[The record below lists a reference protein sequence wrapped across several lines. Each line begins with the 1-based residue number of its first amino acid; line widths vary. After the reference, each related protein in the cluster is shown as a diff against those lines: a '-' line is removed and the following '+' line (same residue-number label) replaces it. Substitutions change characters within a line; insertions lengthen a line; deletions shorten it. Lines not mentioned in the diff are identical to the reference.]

1 MALISE
7 LYLCK
12 NTKLFPGSED
22 SYYFASENARKTFF
36 VGKSSNALHFTALS
50 YIRETRAVRIPV
62 NIETAEECD
71 YMIFCNAD
79 YGNKWYYCFVGEC
92 RYINDATTEVSFI
105 IDPVQ
110 TWLPT
115 CTLSSCMIS
124 RRTLNSDNKW
134 SNILNK
140 EDFVTGSLYPTAQG
154 ALMSAINPDTSYGNE
169 YVCIVSNAIIAP
181 TGNTSQGHYKFYARF
196 NDRYANNCGRGD
208 NLIYYVFNKSILGS
222 DSRVSQC
229 LADLIAETVSGE
241 LFNDKYQVFSV
252 MMIPELVLPPAALS
266 ALSGSTYALAA
277 ICPDSAAF
285 DYLDTHAGT
294 TFTYRYLWETFFTSV
309 GVGSFTTANY
319 TSTPKDITLKISWDT
334 AKAGLFENYSPKNN
348 KLYNS
353 PYTKLRIL
361 NNMGEAMDLSPEY
374 FGGFTRQPQDLSF
387 YFKVYGFLSIS
398 PDLVLYPT
406 DYLGS
411 GSGVINPNYRL
422 SIAPYPQ
429 LPHNENSF
437 AEWLQQN
444 NISNAIKGA
453 QGLLQVGFGI
463 AGAVG
468 SGGAFAPQGVGMAT
482 AGVTGLMGLTQSF
495 SQAKSNGIS
504 TNIPNNTG
512 AVASGLNLHKFSWQ
526 LLSLRYYDAN
536 SCDDY
541 MSKYGYAFNGFGIPT
556 FTQRT
561 KWDYVKAEGASF
573 SNAPVPAQAQRD
585 IINRL
590 NSGLR
595 LWHGDYLGD
604 YSQNNAIA

>member
-22 SYYFASENARKTFF
+22 SYYFATETARKNFF
-36 VGKSSNALHFTALS
+36 VSKSSNALHFTALS
-50 YIRETRAVRIPV
+50 YVRETRAVRIPV

-79 YGNKWYYCFVGEC
+79 YGNKWYYCFIDEC

-110 TWLPT
+110 TWLPS
-115 CTLSSCMIS
+115 CTLSSCMIN
-124 RRTLNSDNKW
+124 RRTLNSDTKW

-154 ALMSAINPDTSYGNE
+154 NLMSAVSPDTSYANE
-169 YVCIVSNAIIAP
+169 YVCIVSNAVICP
-181 TGNTSQGHYKFYARF
+181 SGSSSGGHYTFYARF
-196 NDRYANNCGRGD
+196 NDYYAQNCGRGD
-208 NLIYYVFNKSILGS
+208 NLIYYIFNKSLLGTNS
-222 DSRVSQC
+222 ALSQAI
-229 LADLIAETVSGE
+229 ADLIAETVSGT
-241 LFNDKYQVFSV
+241 LFNDNYRVYSV
-252 MMIPELVLPPAALS
+252 MMIPELCIPAGAITALKAS
-266 ALSGSTYALAA
+266 AYALAA
-277 ICPDSAAF
+277 VCPNTSAF
-285 DYLDTHAGT
+285 DYLDTHVGD
-294 TFTYRYLWETFFTSV
+294 TFTYKSKWESFFTTA
-309 GVGSFTTANY
+309 GVGSFTVASY
-319 TSTPKDITLKISWDT
+319 SSTPKDMTLAISWDT
-334 AKAGLFENYSPKNN
+334 AKVGIFENYSPKNN

-374 FGGFTRQPQDLSF
+374 FGGFTRQPQDLTF

-398 PDLVLYPT
+398 PDLVLYPM

-411 GSGVINPNYRL
+411 GSATINPNYRM

-444 NISNAIKGA
+444 NVANAIKGA
-453 QGLLQVGFGI
+453 QGLLQVGFGA
-463 AGAVG
+463 AGAIA
-468 SGGAFAPQGVGMAT
+468 SGGALAAPSVGMAISGAT
-482 AGVTGLMGLTQSF
+482 QLAGLTSSF
-495 SQAKSNGIS
+495 SQAKANGIS
-504 TNIPNNTG
+504 TNIPNNVG

-536 SCDDY
+536 SCDDF
-541 MSKYGYAFNGFGIPT
+541 MSKNGYAFNGFGIPS
-556 FTQRT
+556 FTYRS

-573 SNAPVPAQAQRD
+573 SNAPVPAQAQRE

-595 LWHGDYLGD
+595 MWHGDYLGD